1 MATSSCLEYY
11 FIIQKCLVFGIRVLQ
26 SIDYLDFVVTLMS
39 LSDGIEF
46 LADGVAIGEEHIA
59 FADT

>member
-1 MATSSCLEYY
+1 MVTSSCLEYY

-46 LADGVAIGEEHIA
+46 LADGIAIGEEHIA